1 MPARQSPM
9 GEVYNPSRIGNHQT
23 RPTDT
28 ANRERWWYR
37 WYRLR
42 SRSRGWRGLRGWS
55 EKRRMLVGSDT
66 TTLSDRAWCDGTD
79 FRFEETAETSFLQRF
94 AGSLSNAWNGSDTIL
109 DWTLPGLLHRCC
121 ALESRD
127 LALAVL
133 LSGWE
138 PEQWLWKPM
147 QPTER
152 TQKGSS
158 CGLMQSDS
166 KDQS

>member
-127 LALAVL
+127 SWRLQCCCRDGS
-133 LSGWE
+133 LSNGFGN
-138 PEQWLWKPM
+138 QCS
-147 QPTER
+147 Q
-152 TQKGSS
+152 QKGPKR
-158 CGLMQSDS
+158 DHHV
-166 KDQS
+166 D